1 VRVISFAGLKSE
13 KGIGFS
19 SVWIRKLIA
28 DGKFP
33 KPIPLGK
40 QRVAFLES
48 EIDDWIAERAAER
61 DSAAK

>member
-1 VRVISFAGLKSE
+1 VRIISFAGLKSE

-19 SVWIRKLIA
+19 AVWIRKLIA

-33 KPIPLGK
+33 KPIRIGA

-48 EIDDWIAERAAER
+48 EVDEWLRDRAAER
-61 DSAAK
+61 DSVA